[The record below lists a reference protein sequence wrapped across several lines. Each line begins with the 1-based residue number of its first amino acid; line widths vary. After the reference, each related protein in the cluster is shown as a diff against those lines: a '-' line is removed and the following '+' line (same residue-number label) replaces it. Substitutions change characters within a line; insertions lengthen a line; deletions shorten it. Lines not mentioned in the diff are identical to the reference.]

1 MSFEGNG
8 GDKSPP
14 YNKNE
19 HSDNPE
25 FEPFPL
31 PKKVLSHRKVPFF
44 SSYSAGVSAFSIA
57 DPAVVVSAEL
67 RMVYMT

>member
-8 GDKSPP
+8 RGKFPP

-44 SSYSAGVSAFSIA
+44 LPYSAGVSAFSMA
-57 DPAVVVSAEL
+57 EPAVVVSAEL
-67 RMVYMT
+67 RMV